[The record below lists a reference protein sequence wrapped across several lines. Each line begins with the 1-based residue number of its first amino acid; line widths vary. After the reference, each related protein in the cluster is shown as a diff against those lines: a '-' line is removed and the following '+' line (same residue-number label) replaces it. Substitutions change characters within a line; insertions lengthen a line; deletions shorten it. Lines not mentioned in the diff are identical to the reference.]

1 MDPSWDAQFP
11 PTVSKA
17 CNRCHARKVKC
28 DLRVPQCSACE
39 KHNEQCNITERVTYS
54 YAAVKSLQD
63 KIRDLQATINSLT
76 QDAETQPAEA
86 PDVSRFGDV
95 RKEAEEIGVLA
106 IGRPNSYADRIYMG
120 SATGSTFARIF
131 FKQINLAPPTPNTQL
146 SSASLDQDLFRNNAA
161 LPPQPIARFLFAAYI
176 RRVHLWW
183 PFISLPFLR
192 STIGHLYED
201 PARCSLYQRFLV
213 LMVLA
218 LASAHS
224 AGSPEYRRMLDVNS
238 PADYFQT
245 GLRFFLNFHDH
256 SRDLQGLHSILL
268 LSLWM
273 MDSNVRSHGDDL
285 WHLSRYAMSVA
296 IEIGLHRRS
305 SSAGSFSAEDTEIRN
320 RTWWCIYSLERQVAV
335 ITGRVLSVREH
346 AIDAPKP
353 MLSGLDNLSSSE
365 AQAAPVVHRL
375 NVQLFNHLVRLRR
388 IGGRVL
394 ESVYIARGPD
404 GRASKTTFQ
413 QICDEIEKVQQELQS
428 WKRDIEGLDVKGT
441 REYSEMKVE
450 HTKTMARDADTHIL
464 HAHGNDVAA
473 CIDLIE
479 RGIAGMK
486 EDYLLKYRDL
496 LQAARLKVY
505 GPLAWEPTSPQTR
518 FTDLRPPAGTADTL
532 GIFEPDDM
540 QSQLFFQG
548 EGLET
553 YVNQVTGYF
562 DSSQVNL
569 DEGLTAWYDAK
580 TNFTELIEP
589 HWQSPRT
596 IEGTMSESQPK
607 SQAANSHTSVLN
619 PKNAAILVGIRDGV
633 TNDFRLVP
641 RDQAVVSVFDSN
653 FLIGDGIWEGIRA
666 VRGRIQFAKEHIN
679 RLFQSAKA
687 MYMDLGLT
695 KADLLSL
702 LHQTLDANDMGD
714 EPHVHIRLVVSRGLK
729 STPYQNPHVNI
740 GLPLIVIIPEIKAV
754 DPAAKERG
762 LRLGT
767 TWVRRGPPDVK
778 DEQWNHISKATDVQA
793 CVSANVM
800 GVDEALM
807 LDMRGFVKTCNSVN
821 FFIVRGDEVWAPT
834 KDNQMQGI
842 TRQKTIDV
850 CRAAGITVRELDFA
864 LTEVYGADEAFC
876 TGTFPSQ
883 IHVTEVDGRKIGDG
897 NKGPVTAA
905 IQKLYAA
912 EVTRDVSRPREA
924 ILADLETPRD
934 LSVLKR
940 LKL

>member
-76 QDAETQPAEA
+76 QDGETQPAEA

-131 FKQINLAPPTPNTQL
+131 FKQINLTPPTPNTQL

-218 LASAHS
+218 LASAHP

-273 MDSNVRSHGDDL
+273 MDSNVRIHGDDL

-353 MLSGLDNLSSSE
+353 MLSSLDNLSSSE

-505 GPLAWEPTSPQTR
+505 GPVAWEPTSPQTR

-540 QSQLFFQG
+540 QSQLFFEG